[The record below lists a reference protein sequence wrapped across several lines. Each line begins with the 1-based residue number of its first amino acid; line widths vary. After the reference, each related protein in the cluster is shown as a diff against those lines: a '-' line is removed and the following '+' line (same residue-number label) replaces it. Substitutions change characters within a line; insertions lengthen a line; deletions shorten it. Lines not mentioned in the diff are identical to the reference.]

1 MNPFFDIHF
10 HVMTFKE
17 PNLAAF
23 LSSLDSSP
31 ATLLQGNI
39 TKDYILTLNGI
50 LKGQLFSQIENTLTA
65 FSRPIDETFHMMEDD
80 LKGKYRKSNNK
91 GEYPSVPYIRDS
103 KLYFRSQ
110 AYDTIILSPLLM
122 DFSQT
127 QSNIDKLY
135 YSFPAFDK
143 ITPYALDTIS
153 AINKYYEDE
162 NSLFEFYPF
171 IGINPI
177 AHSYEF
183 LVNHLSRFVDIT
195 HTMHPRHSLNDSE
208 RVFFGVKLYPP
219 LGFDPWPQDSDEL
232 KKVRYLYSFCEKNRV
247 PIITHCDDQGF
258 KGINP
263 LEAWKF
269 TDPASWKTVLENYPK
284 LIIDFAHVGR
294 QYAVNS
300 GSNIIENVHSRIKR
314 LPQGEWF
321 YTLMDMINEFDNV
334 YSDISFTGCYKEFYI
349 QFLNYLD
356 SISLEKRKKIEARI
370 LFGSDFSVNLLRVES
385 YLNYYYIFDSSP
397 LSDEFVHKI
406 VSTNPLSF
414 LGLKE
419 KEEVTKKG
427 MLSFFTK
434 RLPNSNSSS

>member
-1 MNPFFDIHF
+1 
-10 HVMTFKE
+10 
-17 PNLAAF
+17 
-23 LSSLDSSP
+23 
-31 ATLLQGNI
+31 
-39 TKDYILTLNGI
+39 
-50 LKGQLFSQIENTLTA
+50 
-65 FSRPIDETFHMMEDD
+65 
-80 LKGKYRKSNNK
+80 
-91 GEYPSVPYIRDS
+91 
-103 KLYFRSQ
+103 
-110 AYDTIILSPLLM
+110 M

-127 QSNIDKLY
+127 QSTIDKLY
-135 YSFPAFDK
+135 YSFTAFDK

-195 HTMHPRHSLNDSE
+195 HTMHPRHKLNDSE

-219 LGFDPWPQDSDEL
+219 LGFDPWPQDSNEL

-321 YTLMDMINEFDNV
+321 YTLMDMINEYDNV

-356 SISLEKRKKIEARI
+356 SISLEKRKKIEDRI

-406 VSTNPLSF
+406 VSTNPMSF

-419 KEEVTKKG
+419 KEEVKDYLTPILLVNGHAAIAVIAININVIKYA
-427 MLSFFTK
+427 LSK
-434 RLPNSNSSS
+434 P

>member
-23 LSSLDSSP
+23 ISSFDNSAASLI
-31 ATLLQGNI
+31 QGNI

-50 LKGQLFSQIENTLTA
+50 LKGQLFNQVENTLTA

-80 LKGKYRKSNNK
+80 LKGKYRKINNK

-103 KLYFRSQ
+103 KLFFRSQ
-110 AYDTIILSPLLM
+110 VYDTIILTPLLM

-127 QSNIDKLY
+127 QSTIDKLY

-143 ITPYALDTIS
+143 ITPYALDTIK

-162 NSLFEFYPF
+162 ESIFEFYPF
-171 IGINPI
+171 LGINTQ

-183 LVNHLSRFVDIT
+183 LVNHLNRFVDLS
-195 HTMHPRHSLNDSE
+195 HVMHPKHKLKDE
-208 RVFFGVKLYPP
+208 EKVFFGIKLYPP
-219 LGFDPWPQDSDEL
+219 LGFNPWPQDSIEL
-232 KKVRYLYSFCEKNRV
+232 KKVRYLYSFCEKNRI

-263 LEAWKF
+263 LDAWKY
-269 TDPASWKTVLENYPK
+269 TDPSSWKTVLENYPK

-294 QYAVNS
+294 QYAINS
-300 GSNIIENVHSRIKR
+300 GSNIIDNVQARIKK
-314 LPQGEWF
+314 LPSGEWF
-321 YTLMDMINEFDNV
+321 YTLMDMINDYDNV

-349 QFLNYLD
+349 QMLNYLE
-356 SISLEKRKKIEARI
+356 SLDINRREKLESR
-370 LFGSDFSVNLLRVES
+370 LMFGSDFSVNLLKVES
-385 YLNYYYIFDSSP
+385 YLNYYYIFESSP
-397 LSDEFVHKI
+397 FSDSLVHKM
-406 VSTNPLSF
+406 VSTNPMNF
-414 LGLKE
+414 LGI
-419 KEEVTKKG
+419 KEEEKKKG
-427 MLSFFTK
+427 LLSFFTK
-434 RLPNSNSSS
+434 KLPNSNSSSY